1 MLENVDKW
9 EFSKKQANKPALKK
23 LEDGYFSLMIKH
35 IFKKPVFNSQ
45 IQRPVCPQKQ
55 AFGTPLDFSHFRF
68 FCRFNKNSQSCWN
81 LQRFIY
87 KKIAL
92 IQMVTKIGHK
102 IAVKLTSSECTIF
115 KKNGLAASPF

>member
-1 MLENVDKW
+1 VQ
-9 EFSKKQANKPALKK
+9 KKF
-23 LEDGYFSLMIKH
+23 EDGYFSLMIKH

-45 IQRPVCPQKQ
+45 TQNPVCPNKQ
-55 AFGTPLDFSHFRF
+55 AIGATPDFSHFRF